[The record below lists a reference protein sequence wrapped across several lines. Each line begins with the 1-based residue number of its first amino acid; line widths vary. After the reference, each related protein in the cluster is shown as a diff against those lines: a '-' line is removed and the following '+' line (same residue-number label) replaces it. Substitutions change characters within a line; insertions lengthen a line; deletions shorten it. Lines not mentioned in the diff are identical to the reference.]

1 MQNKYK
7 YSYNWLLAAS
17 GHSFSFKTLVIIWKS
32 QEESL
37 TDFCYTIDGI
47 VHTNFFFSNRH
58 SFFRCKLVNF
68 VFDFLFWFRLFDVQ
82 TLQTMKQNF
91 RFVTLKNLELPFGKI
106 KECYNYVSSEHE
118 PFLCYSV
125 VFHFKHSFFLLL
137 LCIDLPNL
145 AQCV

>member
-1 MQNKYK
+1 MQK
-7 YSYNWLLAAS
+7 STSILTTDFWLLVAIF
-17 GHSFSFKTLVIIWKS
+17 FSFKTLVIIWKS

-47 VHTNFFFSNRH
+47 VHTNFFFPTDTL
-58 SFFRCKLVNF
+58 FFVANWLILFLIFCF
-68 VFDFLFWFRLFDVQ
+68 DSDFLMFKLF
-82 TLQTMKQNF
+82 KRWNKNF

-125 VFHFKHSFFLLL
+125 VFHFKHIFFFFFYAL
-137 LCIDLPNL
+137 IYRTLPN
-145 AQCV
+145 AC